1 MLYSIGFD
9 KNGGSGGANKHHP
22 VSHFRHDDQLFYIG
36 DDDSVVAVSV
46 DPVYGSQHISM
57 AAQDIHINKLDFDGL
72 HERYGSGSQI

>member
-36 DDDSVVAVSV
+36 DDDSVVAAYF
-46 DPVYGSQHISM
+46 YGSTGYTYQ
-57 AAQDIHINKLDFDGL
+57 
-72 HERYGSGSQI
+72 QIRF